1 MSEILKTEA
10 VVLSKL
16 KYGDTSIIASL
27 YTKDYGKLSGI
38 IKGGRNPKSK
48 MGSVVN
54 PLNHLEMVLYKK
66 DSRDIQLISSVS
78 IISHYQGINDNFD
91 KLKYGLSILELLKKL
106 TPEHE
111 ANLRLFNGTV
121 RILTLL
127 ETSNESPL
135 VLFGRYYIFFLKE
148 IGYEPQLEKCV
159 SCGKSNLVN
168 ENLAYNYELGI
179 FCEECSRDKVSVF
192 SISMELFEY
201 LICLKNNKNAEKFN
215 KTIKERA
222 ISFLENFTKQHIPD
236 FKGLQS
242 IQLLK

>member
-16 KYGDTSIIASL
+16 KYGDTSLIASL

-66 DSRDIQLISSVS
+66 DTRDIQLISSVS
-78 IISHYQGINDNFD
+78 IIAHYQGINDNFE

-135 VLFGRYYIFFLKE
+135 VLFGRYYMFFLKE
-148 IGYEPQLEKCV
+148 IGYEPQFEKCI
-159 SCGKSNLVN
+159 SCGKSNLGN
-168 ENLAYNYELGI
+168 ENLAYSFELGI
-179 FCEECSRDKVSVF
+179 FCPDCGRDRSF
-192 SISMELFEY
+192 TYPINMELFDY
-201 LICLKNNKNAEKFN
+201 LLCLKSNKKAEKFN
-215 KTIKERA
+215 KATKEKA
-222 ISFLENFTKQHIPD
+222 ISFLENFTIHHIPD